1 MKGLRERVSQPTCG
15 GSGVGSE
22 NDAAVV
28 SDADDRR
35 SHGVRGV
42 EIHIVHLRHSTRER
56 ERGMN
61 KSRFWFTENE
71 FWRECK
77 GGVFLLLYG
86 A

>member
-1 MKGLRERVSQPTCG
+1 MKGVRERGSRLTCG

-42 EIHIVHLRHSTRER
+42 EIHIVHGVRHSKRER
-56 ERGMN
+56 ER
-61 KSRFWFTENE
+61 NE
-71 FWRECK
+71 
-77 GGVFLLLYG
+77 
-86 A
+86 